1 MNIKQHIE
9 AGHYP
14 KTENGMEIV
23 QTSEGLT
30 VHIADVHPDGR
41 IAGWLS
47 KGDVSAYTWN
57 AHGGAFQ
64 ERGGDLLPP
73 PPRKVKRSLWA
84 AYARDTGR
92 LLATEHSRE
101 QLGRF
106 HPSSVHFVELTGEY
120 EEPWS

>member
-14 KTENGMEIV
+14 KTGEGMEIV

-30 VHIADVHPDGR
+30 VHVADVHPDGR

-47 KGDVSAYTWN
+47 TGDPSAYTWN
-57 AHGGAFQ
+57 ARGGAFQ
-64 ERGGDLLPP
+64 EHGGDLLPP
-73 PPRKVKRSLWA
+73 APRKVEVVR
-84 AYARDTGR
+84 YAEVR
-92 LLATEHSRE
+92 LEDGYVKGCFGPTVSPAH
-101 QLGRF
+101 GC
-106 HPSSVHFVELTGEY
+106 VMVKLTGSY

>member
-14 KTENGMEIV
+14 KTDTGMEIV

-47 KGDVSAYTWN
+47 SGDVSAYTWN
-57 AHGGAFQ
+57 ARGGAFQ
-64 ERGGDLLPP
+64 EQGGDLLPP
-73 PPRKVKRSLWA
+73 PPRKVEVKRWIIVDLHDGTTHG
-84 AYARDTGR
+84 YYTGQP
-92 LLATEHSRE
+92 A
-101 QLGRF
+101 LGGDRNR
-106 HPSSVHFVELTGEY
+106 VVVELTGSY